1 MSARPK
7 ASRALFIAT
16 VLTGSFLLFLV
27 QPMVARMALPRLGG
41 ASAVWNSAMLVYQA
55 LLLGGYAYA
64 HALSRLP
71 IRRQA
76 AVHIALLLLAGL
88 TLPVSLVA
96 LPPPS
101 PGTEVLWVPLLLAL
115 SIGPTFF
122 AVSAQAPLMQ
132 RWFAADPQAGAP
144 WALYAASNIGSFA
157 GLIAY
162 PLLAEP
168 LLSLHHQG
176 WAWTLGYA
184 GMIGLVALCASA
196 RWHVADQPRAGS
208 PQVSGPIAARTILL
222 WLALA
227 AVPSG
232 LMLSTTTHLTTDLFA
247 MPMLWVLPLGLYLL
261 SFVAAFAE
269 RRGPANVLSVLAW
282 LAMLT
287 AGGMAMISRG
297 SSGLAPVLAS
307 LLLLFLICTALHAR
321 LYDLRP
327 APERLTLFYLVM
339 SAGGA
344 FGGIFTALVAPALF
358 DWVWEHPLLVLAAAL
373 LLPRVESLDWRRM
386 PGLEPE
392 MARVGMVASAA
403 TAAFCLWR
411 LYDTNTLVD
420 AGIYRWIWAG
430 GAALLGLALVPW
442 RGLCATL
449 VLVLMLVQ
457 GGFETIG
464 NSRDHIR
471 TRSYYGVYTVRD
483 YPTLHVRSLA
493 HGTTIHGEQSTDPA
507 LTSTP
512 LTYYGPGAGAG
523 IVFGNGSALFPSSPR
538 VGVLGLGV
546 GTLACFNRP
555 GWAMTFYEIDPLV
568 LHKSRDGT
576 FTYLQRCA
584 PQAPV
589 IIGDARLAI
598 ASAPPGS
605 FDLLAVDAFASD
617 SVPLHLFTHEA
628 FGTYLRALSP
638 HGVMMVNISNRFIE
652 LEPPLAAE
660 VHARRLFA
668 LARDDAPD
676 PDSEFTASTWVAI
689 SRDPEQMRRITVI
702 APDKP
707 WRPLTPPAPRVWTD
721 DHASILPYVRWH
733 NFLGTHR

>member
-373 LLPRVESLDWRRM
+373 LLPHAESLDWRRM

-392 MARVGMVASAA
+392 MARVGMVALAA

-523 IVFGNGSALFPSSPR
+523 IVFGNGSALFASSPR